1 MISLLEKW
9 MPPFVS
15 LLFYRKR
22 KRERH
27 SDTAPYL
34 HCGMVIYVVI
44 IINTC
49 DKYYSENSLNTK
61 ECQRCLQPVKTGGSC
76 WRLII
81 QTLTCAQLSL
91 VMCKRWRNAR
101 ARILQHLGR
110 RLPIIPR
117 TSLDWKATGDES
129 ATSPGTYS
137 LRFFED
143 LKTCCSNQWFTETD
157 VSWCRVYLRHFYL
170 FIALRQN
177 QFALLEI
184 FGVVN

>member
-1 MISLLEKW
+1 MMISLLEKW

-27 SDTAPYL
+27 SNTAPYL
-34 HCGMVIYVVI
+34 HCGMVIYLVI

-61 ECQRCLQPVKTGGSC
+61 KCQRCLQPVKTGGSC

-91 VMCKRWRNAR
+91 VMCKRSRNPR

-110 RLPIIPR
+110 RVSHHPPR
-117 TSLDWKATGDES
+117 VPW
-129 ATSPGTYS
+129 
-137 LRFFED
+137 LRG
-143 LKTCCSNQWFTETD
+143 NWGR
-157 VSWCRVYLRHFYL
+157 VSYKPWNLQLTL
-170 FIALRQN
+170 FWR
-177 QFALLEI
+177 LEHML
-184 FGVVN
+184 